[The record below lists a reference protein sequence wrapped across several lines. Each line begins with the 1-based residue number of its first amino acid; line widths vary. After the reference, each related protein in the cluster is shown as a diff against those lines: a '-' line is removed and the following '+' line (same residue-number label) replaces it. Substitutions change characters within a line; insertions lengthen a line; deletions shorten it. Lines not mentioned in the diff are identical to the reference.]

1 MLPPTQRHSTLRF
14 GIYFVFLFFYG
25 RPTRTD
31 ISGGSSPLQR
41 TAETDRKKLKHIFDI
56 SVVHE
61 VLSFSI

>member
-1 MLPPTQRHSTLRF
+1 MAGRHAQTLAE
-14 GIYFVFLFFYG
+14 VA
-25 RPTRTD
+25 RP
-31 ISGGSSPLQR
+31 SKR